1 MTLDQ
6 PAEKAPYLRPKD
18 AASILLMDR
27 STQSIRVLMGK
38 RSSAHVFMP
47 DVYVFPGG
55 KRDRE
60 DSTLPFAS
68 DLHPVVLDNL
78 MRASSKTVSQR
89 RARALALAAL
99 RELHEETGLRFRSDE
114 QGNGGPDL
122 SCLRFV
128 ARAITPP
135 GRIRRYDTRFFCCFT
150 DEVGIDPAAARDSD
164 ELQNLEWLDIKD
176 NSGVNMAPITR
187 LVLED
192 VTKFVIGDP
201 SLQFESPVRQYFERR
216 GTFTRGFL

>member
-27 STQSIRVLMGK
+27 STPTTRVLMGK

-55 KRDRE
+55 KRDRP
-60 DSTLPFAS
+60 DRALPFTA
-68 DLHPVVLDNL
+68 DLHPVVIDNL
-78 MRASSKTVSQR
+78 KRASSKTISHVG
-89 RARALALAAL
+89 ARALALAAL
-99 RELHEETGLRFRSDE
+99 RELHEETGLRF
-114 QGNGGPDL
+114 QGDVDGGSGPDL
-122 SCLRFV
+122 SCLRFI

-150 DEVGIDPAAARDSD
+150 DEAGIDPAVAADSD
-164 ELQNLEWLDIKD
+164 ELQHLHGLTSTIH
-176 NSGVNMAPITR
+176 
-187 LVLED
+187 
-192 VTKFVIGDP
+192 
-201 SLQFESPVRQYFERR
+201 PV
-216 GTFTRGFL
+216 